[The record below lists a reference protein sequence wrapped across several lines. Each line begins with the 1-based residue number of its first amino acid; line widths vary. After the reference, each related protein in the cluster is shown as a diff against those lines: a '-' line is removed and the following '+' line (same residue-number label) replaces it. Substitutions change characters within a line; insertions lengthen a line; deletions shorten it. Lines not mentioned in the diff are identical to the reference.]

1 MQFGTRFSGHMVT
14 MAWTSDSGWEPPEL
28 KPYGPLGLEPASAV
42 FHYGQEILEGLK
54 AYRHPDGSIWTFRPF
69 ANAERFRHSADR
81 MGAGI
86 AALPADDFVRAIDLL
101 VDADRDDVPSG
112 AEESLYLRPFMY
124 GSEAFL
130 GVRPAQRYTFCL
142 IGSPA
147 GAYFGVRGR
156 PRGSSSSGGLK
167 PVSIWLSLD
176 FSRAGRFGT
185 GDAKAGAN
193 YAASL
198 LPQQEAL
205 RNGCDQVCFVDD
217 KEQKYVQ
224 EFGGSNV
231 FFCYADGRLVT
242 PDLDGTILEGITRD
256 AVITLA
262 GEDGLAVEERPVSV
276 DEWREG
282 VADGTITEVFACGT
296 AAAITPVGRLKW
308 NGGELTWGT
317 ERPGPITERLRGRLL
332 DIQYGRVA
340 DNHGWMHRI
349 EPNSVNYTSQRL
361 GTVQP

>member
-1 MQFGTRFSGHMVT
+1 MQFGAQFSRHMVT
-14 MAWTSDSGWEPPEL
+14 MAWTPDSGWEPPTL
-28 KPYGPLGLEPASAV
+28 KPYGPLDLEPASAV

-54 AYRHPDGSIWTFRPF
+54 AYRHPDGSIWTFRPY
-69 ANAERFRHSADR
+69 ANAERFRRSADR
-81 MGAGI
+81 MAMPD
-86 AALPADDFVRAIDLL
+86 LPAEDFVRAIDLL

-124 GSEAFL
+124 GSEPFL

-147 GAYFGVRGR
+147 GAYFA
-156 PRGSSSSGGLK
+156 GGLK

-176 FSRAGRFGT
+176 YSRAGRFGT

-217 KEQKYVQ
+217 QEHKYVQ
-224 EFGGSNV
+224 EFGASNV

-242 PDLDGTILEGITRD
+242 PDLDGSILEGITRD

-262 GEDGLAVEERPVSV
+262 REDGHEVEERPVSV
-276 DEWREG
+276 DEWRSG
-282 VADGTITEVFACGT
+282 VESGHITEVFACGT

-308 NGGELTWGT
+308 NGGEVAWGT
-317 ERPGPITERLRGRLL
+317 DRPGPVTERIRRRLL
-332 DIQYGRVA
+332 DIQYGRAA
-340 DNHGWMHRI
+340 DPYGWMHAV
-349 EPNSVNYTSQRL
+349 PAASVHYTSPRL

>member
-1 MQFGTRFSGHMVT
+1 MQFGTQFSRHMVT
-14 MAWTSDSGWEPPEL
+14 MAWTPGRGWEPPEL
-28 KPYGPLGLEPASAV
+28 KAYGPLDLEPASAV

-69 ANAERFRHSADR
+69 ANAERFRRSADR
-81 MGAGI
+81 MAMPD
-86 AALPADDFVRAIDLL
+86 LPASDFVQAIGLL

-147 GAYFGVRGR
+147 GAYFR
-156 PRGSSSSGGLK
+156 GGLK

-176 FSRAGRFGT
+176 YSRAGRFGT

-217 KEQKYVQ
+217 REQKYVQ
-224 EFGGSNV
+224 EFGASNV
-231 FFCYADGRLVT
+231 FFSYADGRLVT
-242 PDLDGTILEGITRD
+242 PELDGAILEGITRD

-262 GEDGLAVEERPVSV
+262 REYGLAVEERPISV
-276 DEWREG
+276 DEWRSG
-282 VADGTITEVFACGT
+282 VSSGEITEVFACGT

-308 NGGELTWGT
+308 NGGEVAWGT

-332 DIQYGRVA
+332 DIQYGRAA

-361 GTVQP
+361 GTVLP